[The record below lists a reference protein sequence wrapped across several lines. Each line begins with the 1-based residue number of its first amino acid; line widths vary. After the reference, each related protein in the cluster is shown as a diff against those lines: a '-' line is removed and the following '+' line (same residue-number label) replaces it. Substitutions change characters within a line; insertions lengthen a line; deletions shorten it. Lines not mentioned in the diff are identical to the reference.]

1 MQGKPP
7 IPLIAIPDSAATM
20 LLHASLHAGEVGSG
34 RVARYSGL
42 IPLLCCYQHTRA
54 RPRKVRHTMTLHQL
68 RIFLAVAQSATLTR
82 ASKQLGLAQPSLS
95 QQLAR
100 LEESVGTRLFDRARN
115 RMELTDAGRVL
126 LRHAQSV
133 IKEVSEAEA
142 GLREFAAGKRSIIR
156 IAGLNSVVKALLP
169 DALKRCGGI
178 RPALEV
184 DIHEAAPAEV
194 LEMLYSRQADIGL
207 IGADSV
213 AQSSIGFRQLPIVED
228 PYVFAVPKAVRLAAI
243 KDLDSAPENSARVLN
258 SAIEFN
264 FGTQHTLR
272 VQEWYQ
278 RVLPSHR
285 IVAHCRTYDVALEL
299 VRAGFG
305 VCLVPALTALEV
317 AGTLDGIELYAT
329 DHGDRRTV
337 AIIADQ
343 YLRLSPYKDLIEALQ
358 AAGRSLVLP
367 PILPMPKMMA
377 RAEAAVE
384 AVEA

>member
-1 MQGKPP
+1 
-7 IPLIAIPDSAATM
+7 
-20 LLHASLHAGEVGSG
+20 
-34 RVARYSGL
+34 
-42 IPLLCCYQHTRA
+42 
-54 RPRKVRHTMTLHQL
+54 MTLHQL

-100 LEESVGTRLFDRARN
+100 LEDSVGTRLFDRARN

-133 IKEVSEAEA
+133 IKEITEAEA

-156 IAGLNSVVKALLP
+156 VAGLNSVVKALLP
-169 DALKRCGGI
+169 DALRRCGGTH
-178 RPALEV
+178 AGLEL

-207 IGADSV
+207 IAADSV
-213 AQSSIGFRQLPIVED
+213 AQSSIGFRQVPIVED
-228 PYVFAVPKAVRLAAI
+228 PYVFAVSKAVRLGSLKSLEAAPAAAA
-243 KDLDSAPENSARVLN
+243 DVLN
-258 SAIEFN
+258 SCIQFN

-272 VQEWYQ
+272 VQQWYQ

-305 VCLVPALTALEV
+305 VCLAPALTAHQV
-317 AGTLDGIELYAT
+317 AGSLDGIELYAT
-329 DHGDRRTV
+329 DHGNRRTV

-343 YLRLSPYKDLIEALQ
+343 YLRLAPYKGLIEALQ
-358 AAGRSLVLP
+358 AAGRSLEMP
-367 PILPMPKMMA
+367 PVLPMPKVLA
-377 RAEAAVE
+377 QAAASEAAETV
-384 AVEA
+384 

>member
-1 MQGKPP
+1 MVFAFQTG
-7 IPLIAIPDSAATM
+7 A
-20 LLHASLHAGEVGSG
+20 
-34 RVARYSGL
+34 RVA
-42 IPLLCCYQHTRA
+42 TRESS
-54 RPRKVRHTMTLHQL
+54 PPMTLHQL

-133 IKEVSEAEA
+133 IKEINEAEA
-142 GLREFAAGKRSIIR
+142 GLREFTAGKRSIIR
-156 IAGLNSVVKALLP
+156 VAGLNSVVKALLP
-169 DALKRCGGI
+169 DALKRCGGTG
-178 RPALEV
+178 AGLEI

-207 IGADSV
+207 IAADSV

-228 PYVFAVPKAVRLAAI
+228 PYVFAVPRAIRLATTTDIEA
-243 KDLDSAPENSARVLN
+243 APAPAVEVLN

-272 VQEWYQ
+272 VQQWYQ

-305 VCLVPALTALEV
+305 VCLVPALTALQV
-317 AGTLDGIELYAT
+317 AGSLDGIELYAT
-329 DHGDRRTV
+329 DHGNRRTV

-343 YLRLSPYKDLIEALQ
+343 YLRLAPYKGLVEALQ
-358 AAGRSLVLP
+358 AAGRGLKMP
-367 PILPMPKMMA
+367 PILPMPKLIA
-377 RAEAAVE
+377 QAAAAADGEAAEVG
-384 AVEA
+384 

>member
-1 MQGKPP
+1 
-7 IPLIAIPDSAATM
+7 
-20 LLHASLHAGEVGSG
+20 
-34 RVARYSGL
+34 
-42 IPLLCCYQHTRA
+42 
-54 RPRKVRHTMTLHQL
+54 MTLHQL

-100 LEESVGTRLFDRARN
+100 LEESVGTRLFDRGN

-126 LRHAQSV
+126 LRHAQSIV
-133 IKEVSEAEA
+133 KEINEAEA
-142 GLREFAAGKRSIIR
+142 GLREFAAGKRAIIR
-156 IAGLNSVVKALLP
+156 VAGLNSVVKALLP
-169 DALKRCGGI
+169 DALKRCGGM
-178 RPALEV
+178 RAGLEV

-207 IGADSV
+207 IAADSV
-213 AQSSIGFRQLPIVED
+213 AQSSIGFRQVPIVED
-228 PYVFAVPKAVRLAAI
+228 PYVFAVPKAVRLATI
-243 KDLDSAPENSARVLN
+243 KNIDAAPESVAHVLN
-258 SAIEFN
+258 STIEFN

-272 VQEWYQ
+272 VQQWYQ

-305 VCLVPALTALEV
+305 VCLVPALTALQV

-329 DHGDRRTV
+329 DHGNRRTV

-343 YLRLSPYKDLIEALQ
+343 YLRLEPYKGLVEALQ
-358 AAGRSLVLP
+358 AAGRSLKLP
-367 PILPMPKMMA
+367 AILPMPKIIA
-377 RAEAAVE
+377 QAAETEETV
-384 AVEA
+384 

>member
-1 MQGKPP
+1 
-7 IPLIAIPDSAATM
+7 
-20 LLHASLHAGEVGSG
+20 
-34 RVARYSGL
+34 
-42 IPLLCCYQHTRA
+42 
-54 RPRKVRHTMTLHQL
+54 MTLHQL
-68 RIFLAVAQSATLTR
+68 RIFLAVAQTATLTR

-100 LEESVGTRLFDRARN
+100 LEESVGARLFDRARN

-126 LRHAQSV
+126 LRHAQS
-133 IKEVSEAEA
+133 ILKEISEAEA

-169 DALKRCGGI
+169 DALKRCGGL
-178 RPALEV
+178 RAALEV

-207 IGADSV
+207 IAADSV
-213 AQSSIGFRQLPIVED
+213 AQSSIGFRQVPIVED
-228 PYVFAVPKAVRLAAI
+228 PYVFAVPKAIGLAAI
-243 KDLDSAPENSARVLN
+243 KDIDAAPESVADKLN

-264 FGTQHTLR
+264 FGTQHALR
-272 VQEWYQ
+272 VQQWYQ

-299 VRAGFG
+299 VRTGFG
-305 VCLVPALTALEV
+305 VCLVPALAALQA

-329 DHGDRRTV
+329 DHGNRRTV

-343 YLRLSPYKDLIEALQ
+343 YLRLAPYKDLVEALQ
-358 AAGRSLVLP
+358 AAGRSLKLP
-367 PILPMPKMMA
+367 SILPMPKVMA
-377 RAEAAVE
+377 RASEAAAKGETV
-384 AVEA
+384 

>member
-1 MQGKPP
+1 
-7 IPLIAIPDSAATM
+7 
-20 LLHASLHAGEVGSG
+20 
-34 RVARYSGL
+34 
-42 IPLLCCYQHTRA
+42 
-54 RPRKVRHTMTLHQL
+54 MTLHQL
-68 RIFLAVAQSATLTR
+68 RIFLAVAQTATLTR

-100 LEESVGTRLFDRARN
+100 LEENVGTRLFDRARN

-126 LRHAQSV
+126 LRHAQS
-133 IKEVSEAEA
+133 ILKEISEAEA
-142 GLREFAAGKRSIIR
+142 GLREFTAGKRSIIR

-169 DALKRCGGI
+169 DALKRCGGM
-178 RPALEV
+178 RAALEV
-184 DIHEAAPAEV
+184 DIHEAAPAEI

-207 IGADSV
+207 IAADSV
-213 AQSSIGFRQLPIVED
+213 AQSSIGFRQVPIVED
-228 PYVFAVPKAVRLAAI
+228 PYVFAVPKAVRLGSI
-243 KDLDSAPENSARVLN
+243 KDIEAAPESAAQVLN

-272 VQEWYQ
+272 VQRWYQ

-305 VCLVPALTALEV
+305 VCLVPALTALQA

-329 DHGDRRTV
+329 DHGNRRTV

-343 YLRLSPYKDLIEALQ
+343 YLRLAPYKNVVEALQ
-358 AAGRSLVLP
+358 AAGRNLALP
-367 PILPMPKMMA
+367 AILPMPKVIA
-377 RAEAAVE
+377 RTVE
-384 AVEA
+384 TEETV

>member
-1 MQGKPP
+1 
-7 IPLIAIPDSAATM
+7 
-20 LLHASLHAGEVGSG
+20 
-34 RVARYSGL
+34 
-42 IPLLCCYQHTRA
+42 
-54 RPRKVRHTMTLHQL
+54 MTLHQL
-68 RIFLAVAQSATLTR
+68 RIFLAVAQTATLTR

-126 LRHAQSV
+126 LRHAQN
-133 IKEVSEAEA
+133 ILKEVNEAEA
-142 GLREFAAGKRSIIR
+142 GLREFAAGKRSIVR

-169 DALKRCGGI
+169 EALRRYGGV

-213 AQSSIGFRQLPIVED
+213 AQSSIGFRQVPIIED
-228 PYVFAVPKAVRLAAI
+228 PYVFAVPRAVRLDAI
-243 KDLDSAPENSARVLN
+243 NDLEGAPESATRVLN

-264 FGTQHTLR
+264 FGTSHTLR
-272 VQEWYQ
+272 VQQWYQ

-305 VCLVPALTALEV
+305 VCLVPAMTALEL
-317 AGTLDGIELYAT
+317 AGTLDGIELFAT
-329 DHGDRRTV
+329 DHGNRRTV

-343 YLRLSPYKDLIEALQ
+343 YLRLSPYKDLVEALQ
-358 AAGRSLVLP
+358 AAGRNLTLP
-367 PILPMPKMMA
+367 PILPMPKAMVQ
-377 RAEAAVE
+377 AEATAE
-384 AVEA
+384 A